1 VTPSPRLA
9 LTMDVGIDGARNAE
23 SGEHLHTGRWS
34 ATTRLQPFD
43 ATTVSATYTNT
54 SAAER
59 SFGMEQVNND
69 LRVEWQQQLP
79 FVRLSRGNVPQAFA
93 RYARQHFSS
102 SGPIVD
108 PVRQRSWSMNTGLT
122 IPIR

>member
-1 VTPSPRLA
+1 MGLGVP
-9 LTMDVGIDGARNAE
+9 NAMN
-23 SGEHLHTGRWS
+23 STSREHQSFWRWS
-34 ATTRLQPFD
+34 ATTRIQTFD
-43 ATTVSATYTNT
+43 VTTLSATYTNT

-59 SFGMEQVNND
+59 AFGMKQANND

-79 FVRLSRGNVPQAFA
+79 FVRLSRGNVPQAFV

-108 PVRQRSWSMNTGLT
+108 PIRQRSWSMNTGLT